1 MAEIFKNTPPIREF
15 PNGNWTIIWHGRIT
29 RNPQVPSDPLIEV
42 GIRSRHGDQT
52 IEIGV
57 GQLPL
62 LKIGSNWR
70 DKRLTIY
77 EPDQIENF
85 TLPKINIT
93 PDSVRIIQAWDKI
106 EAGKYAIPPSIRDI
120 PREFASSSC
129 LAIEYNQ
136 DPYGIIIP
144 ASEVARFYY
153 CHSTDLAHSAFWG
166 EYSYDLNDIVNYEK
180 CGFDSELDRAIVHL
194 RQRFSDIDAWTIGRI
209 LFDENAKHGVQEI
222 HQSLLRN
229 LDSNKSGFFEC
240 AIPFIGTTRWK
251 AKGLQIGTKERPRY
265 LILQLLKC
273 SHPFPFSQLQVDR
286 DNNSTKADS
295 ETDMEQEEKKTYDR
309 NLNRNDEKEI
319 DGQELNSETETHKNL
334 PIQNIL
340 SQSAQF
346 DFLENKE
353 IIKPESKEFNRYKSP
368 PNKPKAPEADGLG
381 TGQGD
386 YSQNSTNQQA
396 KINRSKGVGADL
408 EMLQEAVKQLS
419 AEGIN
424 IKIRKIDTV
433 PLSEAST
440 KRQWAYLESA
450 SKTRR
455 SYIAVDIKHNGNYY
469 CWIDIQQRR
478 KNECTVGLIKNKEII
493 GDQTLD
499 TIMKNL
505 ARYKGVW
512 DGAKGSVV
520 SGLSLE
526 FERVLHTWNS
536 IDKLESVIIQKISL
550 LL

>member
-1 MAEIFKNTPPIREF
+1 MAEIFQNTPPIKEF

-29 RNPQVPSDPLIEV
+29 RNPQVPSEPLIEV
-42 GIRSRHGDQT
+42 GIRSKHGDRT

-85 TLPKINIT
+85 ILPKINIT
-93 PDSVRIIQAWDKI
+93 PDCIRIIEAWDKI
-106 EAGKYAIPPSIRDI
+106 EAGKYAIPPTIRDI
-120 PREFASSSC
+120 PKEFASSSC

-222 HQSLLRN
+222 HKSLLRN

-319 DGQELNSETETHKNL
+319 DGQELNSEKETHKNL

-340 SQSAQF
+340 IQSAQF

-353 IIKPESKEFNRYKSP
+353 IIKPESKEYNRYKSP

-381 TGQGD
+381 TGQGNYGKD
-386 YSQNSTNQQA
+386 STNQQA

-408 EMLQEAVKQLS
+408 EMLQEAVKQLAS
-419 AEGIN
+419 DGMK
-424 IKIRKIDTV
+424 IKIRRIDVV

-440 KRQWAYLESA
+440 RRQWAYLESA

-455 SYIAVDIKHNGNYY
+455 SYIAVDIKHNGNHY

-478 KNECTVGLIKNKEII
+478 KNECTVGLIKSKKII

-505 ARYKGVW
+505 TRYKGVW
-512 DGAKGSVV
+512 DGTKGSVV
-520 SGLSLE
+520 SGLSLD

-536 IDKLESVIIQKISL
+536 IDKLESVIIQKISV
-550 LL
+550 